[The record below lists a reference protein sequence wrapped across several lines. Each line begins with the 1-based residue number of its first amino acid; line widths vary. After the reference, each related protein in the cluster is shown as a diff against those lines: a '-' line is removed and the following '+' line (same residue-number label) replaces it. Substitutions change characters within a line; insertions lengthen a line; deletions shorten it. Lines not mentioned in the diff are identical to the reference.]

1 MNLIHCYGAMQH
13 VLRLTKNDC
22 QHFCMLFEVSR
33 VDFCINNVYSASGSV
48 PDHWRSLTIM
58 LSCRQISATH
68 QFKCLVNKNP
78 KSNLNVFINQFF
90 HHQYY
95 NFTVNIVP
103 TEFFF
108 LIHEQLCRKLINSLN
123 VMILYLFLLSMGLI
137 PDTKIRICFG

>member
-58 LSCRQISATH
+58 LSCKQISTTH
-68 QFKCLVNKNP
+68 QFKCLVNKKTQIKFKRVH
-78 KSNLNVFINQFF
+78 KSIFSSPVL
-90 HHQYY
+90 
-95 NFTVNIVP
+95 
-103 TEFFF
+103 
-108 LIHEQLCRKLINSLN
+108 
-123 VMILYLFLLSMGLI
+123 
-137 PDTKIRICFG
+137 